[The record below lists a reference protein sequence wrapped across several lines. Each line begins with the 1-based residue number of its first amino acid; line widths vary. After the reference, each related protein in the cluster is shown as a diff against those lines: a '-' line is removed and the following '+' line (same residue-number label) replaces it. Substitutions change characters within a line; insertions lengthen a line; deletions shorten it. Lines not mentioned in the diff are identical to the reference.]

1 MRSEHFL
8 YLQISFAVEWKFGI
22 QHGWGEVKVVVY
34 PLRTKDVIEM
44 CVGKKEEYRLQG
56 FLLHIVANSF
66 AFCGSKCTAV
76 DYDCLTRS
84 VTDDVCVLFER
95 IVDECFDVYHEMLT

>member
-1 MRSEHFL
+1 MSGCGNDMQCSVMSEDESVTIAEHFARRWNRKLKMRSEHFL

-44 CVGKKEEYRLQG
+44 CVGKKEEYRL
-56 FLLHIVANSF
+56 
-66 AFCGSKCTAV
+66 
-76 DYDCLTRS
+76 
-84 VTDDVCVLFER
+84 
-95 IVDECFDVYHEMLT
+95 